1 MPLHLKTLDLD
12 GLIYLPDIP
21 CRFEVEYDVLATGGT
36 YFNRD
41 LELTACRVTLADAQI
56 GGLLAPRHVVRDIIG
71 AEDLLR
77 IERVVADR
85 RAEAWTPDL
94 EDAA

>member
-1 MPLHLKTLDLD
+1 MSLHTITLDLD

-21 CRFEVEYDVLATGGT
+21 CRFEVEYDVLAIGGT
-36 YFNRD
+36 YFNRG
-41 LELTACRVTLADAQI
+41 LELTGCRVTLADAQI

-71 AEDLLR
+71 AEHLLR
-77 IERVVADR
+77 IERAVTDQL
-85 RAEAWTPDL
+85 AEAWTPDL